1 MSKILFED
9 TYHKETASVEV
20 EYFLKGNLTFA
31 SVIAL
36 IAALVFAFLGE
47 FLMCIALA
55 IVSAIGFAVV
65 KLRGKISVKKAEK
78 AKASGLGRSHMRVYD
93 DKVIVKKPCQ
103 KEKVYNVTP
112 NQYTIT
118 LGNGAGR
125 AGARLAYVFADKYG
139 NRIFKYT
146 SNICVRNFEV
156 LRNLMVYDVRDIGCR
171 RIFDVVGL
179 LEKDGGLK

>member
-9 TYHKETASVEV
+9 TYRKETAPFEV
-20 EYFLKGNLTFA
+20 EYSLKGYLIFA

-36 IAALVFAFLGE
+36 IATLIFAFLGE
-47 FLMCIALA
+47 FLMCIALV
-55 IVSAIGFAVV
+55 IVSSIVLVAA
-65 KLRGKISVKKAEK
+65 KLRGKIGVKKTEK
-78 AKASGLGRSHMRVYD
+78 AQGSGLVRSYMRVYD

>member
-9 TYHKETASVEV
+9 TYRKETASVEV
-20 EYFLKGNLTFA
+20 EYFFKGNLTFA

-47 FLMCIALA
+47 FLICIALA
-55 IVSAIGFAVV
+55 IVSAIGFVVV

-78 AKASGLGRSHMRVYD
+78 AQAAGLDRSYMRVYD

-118 LGNGAGR
+118 LNHGGGR
-125 AGARLAYVFADKYG
+125 VCARLVYLFADKHG
-139 NRIFKYT
+139 NRIFKYASNT
-146 SNICVRNFEV
+146 SARNYKV
-156 LRNLMVYDVRDIGCR
+156 LKSLMVYDVRDVGCR
-171 RIFDVVGL
+171 NIFDVVGL
-179 LEKDGGLK
+179 LENDGGAK